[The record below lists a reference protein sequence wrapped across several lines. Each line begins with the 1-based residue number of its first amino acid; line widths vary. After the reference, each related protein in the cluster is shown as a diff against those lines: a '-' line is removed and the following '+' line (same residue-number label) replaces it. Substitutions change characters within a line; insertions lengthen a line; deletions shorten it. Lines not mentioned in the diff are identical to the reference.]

1 MGYRSAVAILM
12 YGEKRECQMVLDLF
26 MQSALPDE
34 DKEFFNRHKQ
44 EKTSGSR
51 QLVFWSFDNVKW
63 YSELG
68 VVKDRLF
75 DFVNHVENANSVGD
89 PADRNDLAIEYVRI
103 GEDPNDNER
112 EATERN
118 VDWLDIKRVIGY
130 PEELFDWSPSQ

>member
-26 MQSALPDE
+26 MQSTLPDE
-34 DKEFFNRHKQ
+34 DKEVFNRHKQ
-44 EKTSGSR
+44 EATSGSR
-51 QLVFWSFDNVKW
+51 HLVFWSFDNVKW
-63 YSELG
+63 YSELD

-75 DFVNHVENANSVGD
+75 DFVNHVEDANSAGD
-89 PADRNDLAIEYVRI
+89 PADRNALAIEFVRI

>member
-1 MGYRSAVAILM
+1 
-12 YGEKRECQMVLDLF
+12 
-26 MQSALPDE
+26 
-34 DKEFFNRHKQ
+34 
-44 EKTSGSR
+44 
-51 QLVFWSFDNVKW
+51 
-63 YSELG
+63 

>member
-26 MQSALPDE
+26 NQTPTHDE
-34 DKEFFNRHKQ
+34 DKAFFNQHKQ
-44 EKTSGSR
+44 EATSGSR
-51 QLVFWSFDNVKW
+51 HLVFWSFDNVKW
-63 YSELG
+63 FSEFDTI
-68 VVKDRLF
+68 KDHLF
-75 DFVNHVENANSVGD
+75 NFVNQIEHANSVGD
-89 PADRNDLAIEYVRI
+89 PADRNDLAIEFVRI